1 MNIKFAPATLALMAL
16 DTHKDQPSL
25 AGMSVDGPF
34 IAFDF
39 GANATVDSVHAMLDA
54 ANATIDSLVAEAQD
68 AEVNARVDDA
78 LLVALRATV
87 ARARREALTALSY
100 NKSAEP
106 VEIPTD
112 AEPESQLH
120 TDTHAASNDSP
131 SSNDADSKNEELKTY
146 EQAQQGTRRKR

>member
-1 MNIKFAPATLALMAL
+1 MKIKFAPATTALVAL
-16 DTHKDQPSL
+16 DTHAGYPNL
-25 AGMSVDGPF
+25 AVMSVDGPF

-39 GANATVDSVHAMLDA
+39 GEGATVDSIHAMLDA
-54 ANATIDSLVAEAQD
+54 ANTTIDSLVTEAQE
-68 AEVNARVDDA
+68 AEESEA

-87 ARARREALTALSY
+87 ARARREALAALSY

-112 AEPESQLH
+112 VEQESQLH